1 MKKLTGVKITFNVS
15 KCDYFNHWVDYD
27 FIQYYDEPITI
38 HKLVK
43 LAHNKLSEY
52 TYGIA
57 RVYWGV
63 DQIASITNNGDDIKE
78 YLTDFGKKL
87 SGKNKEY

>member
-1 MKKLTGVKITFNVS
+1 MKKLTGVKITFNVRT
-15 KCDYFNHWVDYD
+15 CDYFNHWVDYD

-38 HKLVK
+38 CKLVN

-63 DQIASITNNGDDIKE
+63 YQIASITNNGDVIKE
-78 YLTDFGKKL
+78 FLTDFGKKL
-87 SGKNKEY
+87 SGKNT